1 VYARNQDDGLQIIEQ
16 ILPYFNPD
24 YNLTLKAIPELNI
37 QNDLPILLNTIGFED
52 DYEGDFVTRRSVMWT
67 LGFTVK
73 LNFYG
78 PVNKQG
84 VIKKVIT
91 NTFNSP
97 DLTNQ
102 QQKITVQPD
111 SPTAN
116 VTDSYG
122 YIENFEDF

>member
-1 VYARNQDDGLQIIEQ
+1 
-16 ILPYFNPD
+16 
-24 YNLTLKAIPELNI
+24 
-37 QNDLPILLNTIGFED
+37 
-52 DYEGDFVTRRSVMWT
+52 MWT

-84 VIKKVIT
+84 VIKKVIA

-102 QQKITVQPD
+102 QQKITIQPD

>member
-1 VYARNQDDGLQIIEQ
+1 
-16 ILPYFNPD
+16 
-24 YNLTLKAIPELNI
+24 
-37 QNDLPILLNTIGFED
+37 
-52 DYEGDFVTRRSVMWT
+52 MWT